1 MKNYSDRLNTSLG
14 WDLFA
19 YGKQMG
25 FTIVSNPAK
34 ADVIVGNRSLTDA
47 EINLVKEG
55 KPYVGYTANA
65 LKAAKAMGIGVEYV
79 DGGGYDALTTVTYE
93 SDSLIT
99 AKYKKK
105 KTLSCTDTAAT
116 TLPAFQ
122 RAPKFWSRPRPIIRL
137 KASCL
142 LHISKS
148 TRIRYRPS
156 TMRRMA

>member
-1 MKNYSDRLNTSLG
+1 
-14 WDLFA
+14 
-19 YGKQMG
+19 MG

-99 AKYKKK
+99 AKYKKEK
-105 KTLSCTDTAAT
+105 
-116 TLPAFQ
+116 
-122 RAPKFWSRPRPIIRL
+122 RL
-137 KASCL
+137 Y
-142 LHISKS
+142 HV
-148 TRIRYRPS
+148 RIRRQLHYQRS
-156 TMRRMA
+156 RGRQSSGQDHVRLSD